1 MSMFA
6 RRRSRRGSGDPS
18 PGFIQEFHD
27 VVAGAES
34 GMGFTAHFR
43 VEWRRPSAA
52 PVVRASAAE
61 VCGQVRALAEGVAA
75 GHSVLRPAATEQDI
89 NGALARK
96 MPLRTETAEVTWAQV
111 SLTVDEQTRQAAHR
125 LAHIHHE
132 IELDA
137 LARKQ
142 TLARINF
149 LYDEVLRDP
158 AAARIYLMLEHSAR
172 IGDLPADLDLD
183 RVVREI
189 QQWHPTSKWV
199 VTAQLLHTFTENLTT
214 GDADDLLHTLHSLFT
229 DYGEKEL
236 AARLPLQTAE
246 KPQSPDSP
254 DGQGQPWPN

>member
-1 MSMFA
+1 M
-6 RRRSRRGSGDPS
+6 
-18 PGFIQEFHD
+18 QEFHD
-27 VVAGAES
+27 VVAGAEP

-43 VEWRRPSAA
+43 VEWRRPSTVTAT
-52 PVVRASAAE
+52 RASAVEA
-61 VCGQVRALAEGVAA
+61 CGLVRALVEGVAA
-75 GHSVLRPAATEQDI
+75 GCSVLRPAATEQDI
-89 NGALARK
+89 NGVLARK
-96 MPLRTETAEVTWAQV
+96 MPLRTDTAEVTWAQV
-111 SLTVDEQTRQAAHR
+111 SLTVDEQTRHAAHR
-125 LAHIHHE
+125 LAQIRHE

-172 IGDLPADLDLD
+172 IGDLPTDLDLD

-189 QQWHPTSKWV
+189 QQWHPSSKWV
-199 VTAQLLHTFTENLTT
+199 VTAQLLHTFVEGLTT

-236 AARLPLQTAE
+236 AARLPLRIAE
-246 KPQSPDSP
+246 KPESPDSS